1 MLKNKVMVE
10 VKAQIIEALNKLLDK
25 KIDAL
30 KATTA
35 DVSDSMKNDT
45 KSSAGDKFETGRE
58 MMQMELNNKQGQLN
72 KQVQLK
78 KDLAQI
84 DVKKQNSTADF
95 GSLVISNK
103 GKYFISVALGRIVI
117 NNTEYYALSLASPI
131 GQALKGHKQG
141 DSISFNRQN
150 IVIDDVL

>member
-1 MLKNKVMVE
+1 MVE

-30 KATTA
+30 KATIT

-72 KQVQLK
+72 KQVKLK

-103 GKYFISVALGRIVI
+103 GKYFISVALGKIVI
-117 NNTEYYALSLASPI
+117 NDTEYYALSLASPI

>member
-1 MLKNKVMVE
+1 MVE

>member
-1 MLKNKVMVE
+1 
-10 VKAQIIEALNKLLDK
+10 
-25 KIDAL
+25 
-30 KATTA
+30 
-35 DVSDSMKNDT
+35 
-45 KSSAGDKFETGRE
+45 

>member
-1 MLKNKVMVE
+1 MVE

-30 KATTA
+30 KATIA

-84 DVKKQNSTADF
+84 DTKKQNSTVDF

-103 GKYFISVALGRIVI
+103 GKYFISVALGKIVI

-150 IVIDDVL
+150 IVIEDVL